1 MPGRASGAED
11 DAEPD
16 DEGFG
21 DAALIEESE
30 EEDTARMATRLG
42 DRFPGSTCRRRP
54 RSRRRKMTPMR
65 GSYHVTVAV
74 PALVVPAAAQT
85 TLAAPARAADGS
97 PFFAGK
103 TVRILVGF
111 SAGGG
116 YDIYARELGRYLGR
130 HIPGNSSIVVQ
141 PGA

>member
-1 MPGRASGAED
+1 MLAVHISGGSVMQSVRHAII
-11 DAEPD
+11 
-16 DEGFG
+16 
-21 DAALIEESE
+21 AAL
-30 EEDTARMATRLG
+30 LVL
-42 DRFPGSTCRRRP
+42 
-54 RSRRRKMTPMR
+54 
-65 GSYHVTVAV
+65 VT
-74 PALVVPAAAQT
+74 VPAAAQT